1 MAITPYCSKD
11 EWSYKKARS
20 TWGDYTGS
28 PVALSIHAY
37 PSSEGLDDMLE
48 EMTSLMNTEMG
59 RPEDSNLT
67 THATYLRNL
76 CYRGVELMI
85 DEEQGRAMEEG
96 RNMYIPRDYM
106 YERDRRKLQRFGLE
120 SGYFKFGAIASG

>member
-11 EWSYKKARS
+11 EFAYKKAR
-20 TWGDYTGS
+20 TDWDAYTGS
-28 PVALSIHAY
+28 PVMTTHAY
-37 PSSEGLDDMLE
+37 PSPEGLDDMLE

-59 RPEDSNLT
+59 RSESSNMT
-67 THATYLRNL
+67 THMAYLRNL

-85 DEEQGRAMEEG
+85 DEEQGRASEEG

-106 YERDRRKLQRFGLE
+106 FERDRQKLQRFGLE
-120 SGYFKFGAIASG
+120 SGHFLFGAVTSG

>member
-20 TWGDYTGS
+20 TWDDYTGS
-28 PVALSIHAY
+28 PVMNTHAY

-59 RPEDSNLT
+59 RAEDSNLT
-67 THATYLRNL
+67 THTAYLRNL

-85 DEEQGRAMEEG
+85 DEEQGRSMEEG
-96 RNMYIPRDYM
+96 RSMYIPRDYM
-106 YERDRRKLQRFGLE
+106 YERDRMKLRRFGLE
-120 SGYFKFGAIASG
+120 AGNFVFGAVTSG